1 MKKIISFVL
10 SVVIFTSII
19 PNCAFASEQ
28 EVLAQYTGSTTASYG
43 CNPENGIYSHKGY
56 FLEYKQI
63 ELLKQEKHLI

>member
-43 CNPENGIYSHKGY
+43 CNPENNIYSHKGY

-63 ELLKQEKHLI
+63 ELLKQEKHLM

>member
-19 PNCAFASEQ
+19 PN
-28 EVLAQYTGSTTASYG
+28 YG
-43 CNPENGIYSHKGY
+43 CNPENNIYSHKGY

>member
-28 EVLAQYTGSTTASYG
+28 ELLAQYTGSTTASYG
-43 CNPENGIYSHKGY
+43 CNPENSIYSHKGY

>member
-43 CNPENGIYSHKGY
+43 CNPENNIYSHKGY

-63 ELLKQEKHLI
+63 ELLKQEEHLI

>member
-43 CNPENGIYSHKGY
+43 CNPENNIYSHKEY

>member
-43 CNPENGIYSHKGY
+43 CNPENSIYSHKEY

>member
-43 CNPENGIYSHKGY
+43 CNPENSIYSHKGY

>member
-43 CNPENGIYSHKGY
+43 CNPENNIYSHKGY
-56 FLEYKQI
+56 FLKYKQI

>member
-19 PNCAFASEQ
+19 QNFAFASEQ

-43 CNPENGIYSHKGY
+43 CNPENSIYSHKGY

>member
-43 CNPENGIYSHKGY
+43 CNPENNIYSHKGY

>member
-10 SVVIFTSII
+10 SVVIFTPII

-43 CNPENGIYSHKGY
+43 CNPENNIYSHKGY

>member
-43 CNPENGIYSHKGY
+43 
-56 FLEYKQI
+56 
-63 ELLKQEKHLI
+63 

>member
-28 EVLAQYTGSTTASYG
+28 EVLAQYTGATTASYG
-43 CNPENGIYSHKGY
+43 CNPENSIYSHKEY